1 MISKELRRKIFLKFD
16 IEESNIN
23 RPIHY
28 KIPDN
33 TGKNSYLIYNTV
45 DEQRLNKKISKITK
59 NKTNYEKNTENNI
72 RQIKKN
78 IKKSKIDILFNK
90 TYDKI
95 FNKIDINS
103 NYLMQK
109 RIFVEMSSFSKEKMK
124 DDLENKNIF
133 INNTLFKKKFYRN
146 NNNYFFNKQYN
157 WSKTLLEQKKIKNY
171 KKIYKIKYIDT
182 LPSITK
188 KIYENHKYQRD
199 KTIPKIIKL
208 NSTINSKKRNILN
221 LKRKIILNQKYS
233 IDKNKIKYNSIINYS
248 NNSGDISQIHNN
260 IKNIRII

>member
-33 TGKNSYLIYNTV
+33 TGKNTYLIYNTL
-45 DEQRLNKKISKITK
+45 DEQRLNNKISKISA
-59 NKTNYEKNTENNI
+59 NKTYYEIKTEKNI
-72 RQIKKN
+72 RQIKNN
-78 IKKSKIDILFNK
+78 IKRSKIDFLFNK

-95 FNKIDINS
+95 FNKININS
-103 NYLMQK
+103 NYLIKK
-109 RIFVEMSSFSKEKMK
+109 RNIEEMSSFSKEKMK
-124 DDLENKNIF
+124 NDLENKNIF
-133 INNTLFKKKFYRN
+133 INHSLFKKKYYRN
-146 NNNYFFNKQYN
+146 NDNYFFNKQYN

-182 LPSITK
+182 LPSINK

-208 NSTINSKKRNILN
+208 NSSINKSKKRKILN
-221 LKRKIILNQKYS
+221 LKRNIFHKQKYS
-233 IDKNKIKYNSIINYS
+233 IDKNKIKYNSIINS
-248 NNSGDISQIHNN
+248 NNNN
-260 IKNIRII
+260 KKNITTT